1 MHASGKQAQH
11 ARGVCGIG
19 GLAEKLVIIL
29 ATNDN
34 HGVGSEHAIM
44 RTLTCNRERLLARQA
59 FGTILCGFS
68 GQRVFRDMRGLHF
81 ESDACV
87 AQ

>member
-1 MHASGKQAQH
+1 MLASGKQAQH
-11 ARGVCGIG
+11 ARGVRGIG
-19 GLAEKLVIIL
+19 GLAEKLAIIL

-34 HGVGSEHAIM
+34 DGVGSKHAVM
-44 RTLTCNRERLLARQA
+44 RTLTCNRDRLLARQA

-68 GQRVFRDMRGLHF
+68 GQRVFRNVRGLHF
-81 ESDACV
+81 ENNPCV

>member
-1 MHASGKQAQH
+1 MLASGKQVQH
-11 ARGVCGIG
+11 ARGVCSVG

-34 HGVGSEHAIM
+34 HGVGSEHTIM
-44 RTLTCNRERLLARQA
+44 RTLTCNCERLLACQA

-68 GQRVFRDMRGLHF
+68 GQRIFLDVRGLHF

>member
-1 MHASGKQAQH
+1 MLVSGKQAQH
-11 ARGVCGIG
+11 ARGVRGIG
-19 GLAEKLVIIL
+19 GLAEKLAID
-29 ATNDN
+29 NN

-44 RTLTCNRERLLARQA
+44 RTLTRNRERLLARQA

-68 GQRVFRDMRGLHF
+68 RQRVFRDMRGLHF